1 MTMKAHDLK
10 EKTKEELA
18 ETLQEK
24 RARIEEL
31 TFLLSQKKV
40 KNVKELREAKK
51 DVARVLTI
59 LNRK

>member
-1 MTMKAHDLK
+1 MKAHDLK

-18 ETLQEK
+18 EVLQEK

-51 DVARVLTI
+51 DVARILTI